1 MIYRQILLVLEK
13 SGETILNLWPY
24 VAGGVLLGEI
34 LRYTS
39 WTDVIDRACRRSLPV
54 EVTVAAL
61 LGMASSLCTYGTVP
75 LVLRLLA
82 AGVHPAP
89 LVTFLCA
96 SSLFNPQIFII
107 TWGGIDL
114 EMALVRTGVT
124 LLISLC
130 LGFLLL
136 FIPKRLVVWA
146 GAAAGSGSGD
156 EWANPAAE
164 RTEAQGGTGVQ
175 EESGTQ
181 ERTGAQGGA
190 GSPVAAGGSR
200 KKDRPSFPEF
210 LRGFW
215 QNLEYVG
222 FYLLLGVLL
231 GSLVEVVVPSSWFS
245 HIFSGSRWFS
255 VLAAAGLG
263 VPLYACGGGVI
274 PFIRA
279 LLEQG
284 LSRGAALTFFLVGPA
299 TRITPL
305 MALAA
310 VLRPLFLV
318 LYVVVLVILAVAAGL
333 LYN

>member
-1 MIYRQILLVLEK
+1 MIYQQTLLVLEK
-13 SGETILNLWPY
+13 SGRAILNLWPY
-24 VAGGVLLGEI
+24 VVGGVLLGEV
-34 LRYTS
+34 LRVTAWTS
-39 WTDVIDRACRRSLPV
+39 VIDRACRRSLPV
-54 EVTVAAL
+54 AVAVAAL
-61 LGMASSLCTYGTVP
+61 LGMASPLCTYGTVP

-130 LGFLLL
+130 LGYLLL
-136 FIPKRLVVWA
+136 LIPPRFVVRT
-146 GAAAGSGSGD
+146 GV
-156 EWANPAAE
+156 AAE
-164 RTEAQGGTGVQ
+164 GGGERGGKPEETGTQGGPETLVA
-175 EESGTQ
+175 E
-181 ERTGAQGGA
+181 GG
-190 GSPVAAGGSR
+190 PR
-200 KKDRPSFPEF
+200 EKRRPSFPEF
-210 LRGFW
+210 LKGFG

-231 GSLVEVVVPSSWFS
+231 GSLVEVAAPDSWLSYLFNR
-245 HIFSGSRWFS
+245 SRWFS

-284 LSRGAALTFFLVGPA
+284 MSKGAALTFFLVGPA

-310 VLRPLFLV
+310 VLRPLFIFF
-318 LYVVVLVILAVAAGL
+318 YIIVLVVLAVAAGL

>member
-54 EVTVAAL
+54 AVTVAAL
-61 LGMASSLCTYGTVP
+61 LGMASPLCTYGTVP

-96 SSLFNPQIFII
+96 SSLFNPQVFII
-107 TWGGIDL
+107 TWGGIDW

-130 LGFLLL
+130 IGFFLL
-136 FIPKRLVVWA
+136 FIPPRFVVRT
-146 GAAAGSGSGD
+146 GAATEPGD
-156 EWANPAAE
+156 GTGRGEKPENPAADPGEDRGRVFTE
-164 RTEAQGGTGVQ
+164 RL
-175 EESGTQ
+175 
-181 ERTGAQGGA
+181 R
-190 GSPVAAGGSR
+190 
-200 KKDRPSFPEF
+200 SF
-210 LRGFW
+210 W
-215 QNLEYVG
+215 HNLEYIG

-231 GSLVEVVVPSSWFS
+231 GSLVEVAVPDSWLSFL
-245 HIFSGSRWFS
+245 FNRSRWFS
-255 VLAAAGLG
+255 ILAAAGMG

-279 LLEQG
+279 LLEEG
-284 LSRGAALTFFLVGPA
+284 MSKGAALTFFLVGPA
-299 TRITPL
+299 TRVTPL

-310 VLRPLFLV
+310 VLRPVFLFFYIVIL
-318 LYVVVLVILAVAAGL
+318 VVLAIVAGL

>member
-1 MIYRQILLVLEK
+1 MIYQQILLILEK
-13 SGETILNLWPY
+13 SGRAILNLWPY
-24 VAGGVLLGEI
+24 VVGGVLLGEV

-39 WTDVIDRACRRSLPV
+39 WTKVIDRACRRSLPV
-54 EVTVAAL
+54 AVTVAAL
-61 LGMASSLCTYGTVP
+61 LGMASPLCTYGTVP

-124 LLISLC
+124 FLISLC
-130 LGFLLL
+130 FGFLLL
-136 FIPKRLVVWA
+136 FIPKRFVLRASV
-146 GAAAGSGSGD
+146 
-156 EWANPAAE
+156 AAE
-164 RTEAQGGTGVQ
+164 PRGGTKATSV
-175 EESGTQ
+175 EAEVPATA
-181 ERTGAQGGA
+181 EAPAT
-190 GSPVAAGGSR
+190 AGGSLEKR
-200 KKDRPSFPEF
+200 RPSFPEF
-210 LRGFW
+210 LKGFW
-215 QNLEYVG
+215 QNFEYVG
-222 FYLLLGVLL
+222 FYLLLGILL
-231 GSLVEVVVPSSWFS
+231 GSLVEVVVPASWFS
-245 HIFSGSRWFS
+245 YIFNRSRWFS

-274 PFIRA
+274 PFIRS

-284 LSRGAALTFFLVGPA
+284 MSKGAALTFFLVGPA

-310 VLRPLFLV
+310 VLRPLFLF
-318 LYVVVLVILAVAAGL
+318 LYVIVLIVLAVAAGL

>member
-1 MIYRQILLVLEK
+1 MFYQQTLLVLEK
-13 SGETILNLWPY
+13 SGKAILNLWPY
-24 VAGGVLLGEI
+24 VVGGVLLGEV

-39 WTDVIDRACRRSLPV
+39 WTKVIDRACRRSLPV
-54 EVTVAAL
+54 AVTVAAL
-61 LGMASSLCTYGTVP
+61 LGMASPLCTYGTVP

-107 TWGGIDL
+107 TWGGIDW
-114 EMALVRTGVT
+114 EMAVIRTGVT

-130 LGFLLL
+130 FGYLLL
-136 FIPKRLVVWA
+136 FIPKNFVIRP
-146 GAAAGSGSGD
+146 GAATVPGD
-156 EWANPAAE
+156 
-164 RTEAQGGTGVQ
+164 GG
-175 EESGTQ
+175 EEKET
-181 ERTGAQGGA
+181 AP
-190 GSPVAAGGSR
+190 PVAAGRAEAHGGAENPAAATCSR
-200 KKDRPSFPEF
+200 EKRRLSLPEF
-210 LRGFW
+210 LKGFW

-231 GSLVEVVVPSSWFS
+231 GSLVEVVVPASWFS
-245 HIFSGSRWFS
+245 YLFNRSRWFS

-274 PFIRA
+274 PFIRT

-284 LSRGAALTFFLVGPA
+284 MSKGAALTFFLVGPA

-310 VLRPLFLV
+310 VLRPLFIV
-318 LYVVVLVILAVAAGL
+318 LYIIILVFLAITAGL
-333 LYN
+333 VYN